1 MKNLLEL
8 SNTTV
13 TTLDKKNKE
22 ADIGSFEKIYEK
34 FDSKYYSSKAT
45 IEDIVYEHCY
55 AKEETQKTSEL

>member
-55 AKEETQKTSEL
+55 AKEETQKNFRT